1 MPSFLQTAFLSGLAA
16 LAVPVLIHLFFR
28 LKTKRVELGTIRFL
42 KIVLEENAR
51 RRKVMRWLLLGL
63 RMLFVALLVGLF
75 ARPYFTA
82 AATGSDKE
90 LLVILIDQSATMQLK
105 GENGR
110 LIDQALAEAKSLI
123 EKAGT
128 QTRFEVAFF
137 DHDVHPLTDGSESPE
152 PSSQGRLSSE
162 GLSAKLQ
169 APSASFGAT
178 NFGRAFAWARDIC
191 VKAPAGVKHLHLFTD
206 MQQSGLDWTE
216 VEPLPAEVKS
226 HLHDLGRP
234 VVNNVAVTEIR
245 TPRLWVRPGE
255 RPSVRASV
263 THGGTFALEEVAVV
277 LEIGRVEG
285 RRQKTEVRTAEVRSQ
300 KSEVRDQK
308 SEVRGPNSAA
318 LPSEALASSAL
329 PASSRTD
336 FAKLAE
342 RITKRE
348 RVKLEPG
355 ATVTLDFELP
365 ALSEGLWQGRVTVEY
380 DDDLAFDNQ
389 RYFAISATPAYRV
402 LVVNGATDDSGIT
415 SETYFLEAAL
425 RLADT
430 NETFAESPFAPTR
443 WNYGSQNSL
452 PKLSDF
458 EAVVLAN
465 VADVSKTD
473 ADQLATFVRGGGG
486 LLVFTGDRVNAKGCS
501 TLTDAGLTV
510 GEIGDIKVT
519 NDLPWRI
526 KEFDGKHPV
535 FEPLSDP
542 QHGDLRRLIFAAYTK
557 VTPASDANVLAQ
569 FSTGD
574 AAVIERRV
582 GNGTAMWVTT
592 SCGRDWSDWCRSRLF
607 LPTVHQLL
615 GHEVGLATGGR
626 VRTRLVDAEVSSQS
640 GSGQKSGDRSQSGRA
655 AEVRSQQASPV
666 LTSEALPSDVLPSAA
681 LASLPGVEQFDR
693 YAEIINTAPRE
704 SDTDR
709 CSRQEFEDRFAVKF
723 VDEDGTTD
731 SQLASLGNV
740 ELQQDELWHWVG
752 CLLLAVMLL
761 EGFVGNRT
769 TA

>member
-1 MPSFLQTAFLSGLAA
+1 MMPSFLQTAFLSGLAA
-16 LAVPVLIHLFFR
+16 LAVPVLIQLFFR

-42 KIVLEENAR
+42 RAVLEENAR
-51 RRKVMRWLLLGL
+51 RRRVMRWLLLAL

-110 LIDQALAEAKSLI
+110 LIDQAMAEAKRLI
-123 EKAGT
+123 ETAGA

-137 DHDVHPLTDGSESPE
+137 DHDVHPLTDSNGKKQETRAKNQITSEMV
-152 PSSQGRLSSE
+152 L
-162 GLSAKLQ
+162 AKLQ
-169 APSASFGAT
+169 APAASFGAT
-178 NFGRAFAWARDIC
+178 NFGAAFAWARDIC
-191 VKAPAGVKHLHLFTD
+191 VKAPAGVKQLHLFTD
-206 MQQSGLDWTE
+206 LQQSGLDWTE
-216 VEPLPAEVKS
+216 VEPLPLEVKP

-234 VVNNVAVTEIR
+234 VVNNVAVTEVR

-255 RPSVRASV
+255 APTIRASV
-263 THGGTFALEEVAVV
+263 LHGGTFALEEVAIV
-277 LEIGRVEG
+277 LEIGRVDVSG
-285 RRQKTEVRTAEVRSQ
+285 K
-300 KSEVRDQK
+300 
-308 SEVRGPNSAA
+308 
-318 LPSEALASSAL
+318 ALAAGRLQSGSRLPTAITPAASAL
-329 PASSRTD
+329 PLTGARTD
-336 FAKLAE
+336 FSKLAE

-355 ATVTLDFELP
+355 ATVMLDFELP

-380 DDDLAFDNQ
+380 DDDLPFDNQ
-389 RYFAISATPAYRV
+389 RFFAISATPAYRV
-402 LVVNGATDDSGIT
+402 LVMSGATDGAAIT
-415 SETYFLEAAL
+415 SETYFLDKAL
-425 RLADT
+425 RLADEGDSYST
-430 NETFAESPFAPTR
+430 SPFAPTLMT
-443 WNYGSQNSL
+443 YGDGVTL
-452 PKLSDF
+452 PKLSGSDF
-458 EAVVLAN
+458 DAVVLAN
-465 VADVSKTD
+465 VADVAKAD
-473 ADQLATFVRGGGG
+473 ADQLAAFVRSGGG
-486 LLVFTGDRVNAKGCS
+486 LLVFTGDRVSAKSCS

-510 GEIGDIKVT
+510 GEIGETKVT
-519 NDLPWRI
+519 NDLPWRMTQ
-526 KEFDGKHPV
+526 FDGKHPI

-557 VTPASDANVLAQ
+557 VTPSADATVLAQ

-574 AAVIERRV
+574 PTVIERRV
-582 GNGTAMWVTT
+582 GEGTLLWVTT

-615 GHEVGLATGGR
+615 GYEVGLTSGGR
-626 VRTRLVDAEVSSQS
+626 VRTRLVDAERGQGAEVRSQS
-640 GSGQKSGDRSQSGRA
+640 GSGSTA
-655 AEVRSQQASPV
+655 A
-666 LTSEALPSDVLPSAA
+666 LTSEALTSSTL
-681 LASLPGVEQFDR
+681 LPGVDQFDR
-693 YAEIINTAPRE
+693 FAEIINTAPRE

-723 VDEDGTTD
+723 VEEDGSTVAQTTG
-731 SQLASLGNV
+731 LGNV

-752 CLLLAVMLL
+752 CVLLAVLLL

>member
-42 KIVLEENAR
+42 KLVLEENAR
-51 RRKVMRWLLLGL
+51 RRKVMRWLLLAL

-82 AATGSDKE
+82 AATGGDKE

-110 LIDQALAEAKSLI
+110 LIDQAIAEAKRLI
-123 EKAGT
+123 ETAGA

-137 DHDVHPLTDGSESPE
+137 DHDVHPVTDSKENGGAKSDAV
-152 PSSQGRLSSE
+152 L
-162 GLSAKLQ
+162 AKLE
-169 APSASFGAT
+169 APASAFGAT
-178 NFGRAFAWARDIC
+178 NFGSAFAWARDIC
-191 VKAPAGVKHLHLFTD
+191 VKAPAGVKQLHLFTD
-206 MQQSGLDWTE
+206 LQQSGLDWTE
-216 VEPLPAEVKS
+216 VEPLPLEVKP

-234 VVNNVAVTEIR
+234 VVNNVAVTEVR

-255 RPSVRASV
+255 APTIRASV
-263 THGGTFALEEVAVV
+263 LHGGTFALEEVAIV
-277 LEIGRVEG
+277 LEVGRVDMSG
-285 RRQKTEVRTAEVRSQ
+285 T
-300 KSEVRDQK
+300 
-308 SEVRGPNSAA
+308 
-318 LPSEALASSAL
+318 ALAAGESQQTRNARRATTRAASAVPL
-329 PASSRTD
+329 KGARTD
-336 FAKLAE
+336 FSKLAE

-380 DDDLAFDNQ
+380 DDDLPFDNQ
-389 RYFAISATPAYRV
+389 RFFAISATPAYRV
-402 LVVNGATDDSGIT
+402 LLVNGVTDGSSIT
-415 SETYFLEAAL
+415 SETYFLDKAL
-425 RLADT
+425 RLAD
-430 NETFAESPFAPTR
+430 EGDSYSASPFAPTLLT
-443 WNYGSQNSL
+443 YAEGTTL
-452 PKLSDF
+452 PKLSDYD
-458 EAVVLAN
+458 AVVLAN
-465 VADVSKTD
+465 VADVAKSD
-473 ADQLATFVRGGGG
+473 AEQLASFVRGGGG
-486 LLVFTGDRVNAKGCS
+486 LLVFTGDRVTAKSCS

-510 GEIGDIKVT
+510 GEIGDTKVT
-519 NDLPWRI
+519 NDLPWRLTQ
-526 KEFDGKHPV
+526 FDGKHPI

-557 VTPASDANVLAQ
+557 VTAAPETTVLAQ
-569 FSTGD
+569 FSTD
-574 AAVIERRV
+574 DPAVMERRI
-582 GNGTAMWVTT
+582 GDGMMLWVTT

-615 GHEVGLATGGR
+615 GYEVGLTTGGR
-626 VRTRLVDAEVSSQS
+626 VRSRFVDSEPKTAVGGQRREVDVAEPR
-640 GSGQKSGDRSQSGRA
+640 DTDA
-655 AEVRSQQASPV
+655 
-666 LTSEALPSDVLPSAA
+666 LTSAA
-681 LASLPGVEQFDR
+681 IPGVDQFDR
-693 YAEIINTAPRE
+693 FAEIINVSPRE

-709 CSRQEFEDRFAVKF
+709 CSKQEFEDRFAVKF
-723 VDEDGTTD
+723 IDEDSSTVAQTAG
-731 SQLASLGNV
+731 LGNV

-752 CLLLAVMLL
+752 CVLLAVMLL